1 MSLPALLAALAAKP
15 QRPAPVAP
23 GEFLTLW
30 HSQGLPRAVTEALP
44 LLQRI
49 QPAGVQLHAGPQ
61 GLAAHAAREAERV
74 RRAVP
79 GVRLWVGVAWDG
91 WVDDVADGAA
101 VPRIVERVYLPAARA
116 ARALGAELFVINSEA
131 AGKVHPGAA
140 RRLGVEAID
149 RIRAECP
156 GLLLGH
162 TAYDHPHYHPEERN
176 GGARID
182 ADDEGYPW
190 SAYLGAPELAEA
202 VPGLLLPKSGPVD
215 LELPQVYAAPAK
227 DPKTGKQPM
236 AGPGALRLRAKGSA
250 ASFARAVALGWIDP
264 RVPVRPYVQA
274 HHVRAEDTAGAVAAA
289 GLAAVWAAPSRID
302 DEGRAALD
310 VIARGRRGLLRAAD
324 TAMPAVVAWAQGRLG
339 AVPDAAWGPASRA
352 ACETWQRA
360 RGLRV
365 TGELDDATLAA
376 LAPGGGT

>member
-15 QRPAPVAP
+15 ARPAPVAP

-352 ACETWQRA
+352 ACEAWQRA